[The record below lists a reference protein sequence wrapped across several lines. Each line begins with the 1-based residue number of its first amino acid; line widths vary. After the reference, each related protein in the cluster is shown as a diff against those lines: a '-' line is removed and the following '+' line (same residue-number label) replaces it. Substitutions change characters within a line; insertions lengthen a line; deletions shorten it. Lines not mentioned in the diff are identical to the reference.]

1 MSVRGTTN
9 GVAASTSQPNSANS
23 ANRLNAIL
31 EVGMR
36 QKRSSSSNSPGRKL
50 PKSTHDT
57 EYANKED
64 DDATHDTKY
73 ANKEDDDANL
83 TLLTNDGYSYYVS
96 TLLTTEMIFIKNM
109 TEDTVSNKRVPN
121 NLDNVDQPTMESILW
136 FASMCEE
143 KFPVPVTEN
152 DHQFK
157 MFRAGLVDKL
167 TQHYANHTAKDEKIF
182 QLMLAAN
189 YLEYTPLFDA
199 CANAIAGII
208 KGMTT
213 KDIQMRF
220 SLKNNET
227 LTPNDIKKNIEQGEK
242 DNPFFNERP
251 E

>member
-57 EYANKED
+57 
-64 DDATHDTKY
+64 KY

-121 NLDNVDQPTMESILW
+121 KLDNVDQPTMESILW
-136 FASMCEE
+136 FASMCEK

-157 MFRAGLVDKL
+157 MFRAGLVDEL

-213 KDIQMRF
+213 EDIQMRF

>member
-1 MSVRGTTN
+1 M
-9 GVAASTSQPNSANS
+9 
-23 ANRLNAIL
+23 IL
-31 EVGMR
+31 
-36 QKRSSSSNSPGRKL
+36 
-50 PKSTHDT
+50 
-57 EYANKED
+57 
-64 DDATHDTKY
+64 
-73 ANKEDDDANL
+73 
-83 TLLTNDGYSYYVS
+83 
-96 TLLTTEMIFIKNM
+96 IKNM
-109 TEDTVSNKRVPN
+109 TEDTVSNKSVPN
-121 NLDNVDQPTMESILW
+121 RLDNVDQPTMESILW

-157 MFRAGLVDKL
+157 MFRAGLVDEL
-167 TQHYANHTAKDEKIF
+167 TKHYANHTAKDEKIF

-213 KDIQMRF
+213 EDIQMRF

-242 DNPFFNERP
+242 DNPFFNGRP